1 VKLLLDENLSPK
13 LVPRLRELYGD
24 IVHVREVGLRQA
36 DDRSIWDW
44 AKVRGYAVITSDAD
58 FVAMSHRLGF
68 PPKVIHIEQ
77 CDFPFRII
85 EDLLRRSA
93 IRITDFEKDDTEGV
107 LSLGVPPA
115 GGPR

>member
-1 VKLLLDENLSPK
+1 M
-13 LVPRLRELYGD
+13 
-24 IVHVREVGLRQA
+24 
-36 DDRSIWDW
+36 
-44 AKVRGYAVITSDAD
+44 RGYAVITSDAD
-58 FVAMSHRLGF
+58 FVAMSQRLGV
-68 PPKVIHIEQ
+68 PSKVIHIEQ
-77 CDFPFRII
+77 CDFPFRVV